1 MKDIIHVL
9 PDSVASQIAAGEG
22 IQRPASAVK
31 ELLENAIDAGSSYIK
46 VIVKDAGK
54 TLIQVND
61 NGCGMSETDA
71 RLCLE
76 RHATSKIEKA
86 NDLFEIRTMG
96 FRGEAM
102 ASICAIA
109 HVELKSKRIN
119 DEVGT
124 EIAIEGSEVKSQEAS
139 DCSDGTS
146 VAIKN
151 LFFNVPARRN
161 FLKSDT
167 VETRHI
173 IDEFQKIAIA
183 NPSIKMV
190 LYSNDNEVFHLKEG
204 SLRQRLVG
212 IFGSKYN
219 QRLVPV
225 EENAS
230 IVNIKGFVGKPEFAK
245 KTRGEQFFFVN
256 NRFIK
261 NGYLHH
267 AIQNAFQELISG
279 DSHPTY
285 FIFLELDPKVIDI
298 NIHPTK
304 TEIKFENDRMIYAIL
319 LSAVKQSLGKYNIA
333 PIIDFN
339 RENSFDIPPLPPG
352 ESVNAPSVKVDAS
365 YNPFQN
371 ESFDGR
377 ELSNNKNWQ
386 DVFPPEVENPQVV
399 MNLHADKSSELPIDE
414 NDRESLALKTKLEA
428 GEVSIG
434 KVATFQLH
442 NAYIITQIMSGMV
455 IMDQQN
461 ASERVIYEKYL
472 SAMESAAH
480 STQRQ
485 LFSQTVALSS
495 GDFQIYQ
502 EIESDIQMLGFDVRV
517 FGKNTVAIEGIP
529 ADILSEDAEIL
540 IQKILEQYKNNTAD
554 LKIDK
559 RDNLARSLAKN
570 TSIKR
575 GTAMKAE
582 EMSVLIDQLFA
593 CNMPYYNADGQPTLT
608 TLSLEELNHKFRN

>member
-9 PDSVASQIAAGEG
+9 PDSVANQIAAGEV
-22 IQRPASAVK
+22 IQRPSSAVK
-31 ELLENAIDAGSSYIK
+31 ELLENAIDAGSTEIK
-46 VIVKDAGK
+46 VIIKDAGK
-54 TLIQVND
+54 TVIQVID
-61 NGCGMSETDA
+61 NGCGMSVTDA

-76 RHATSKIEKA
+76 RHATSKISKA

-102 ASICAIA
+102 ASIAAIA
-109 HVELKSKRIN
+109 HVELKTKRIN

-124 EIAIEGSEVKSQEAS
+124 VINIEGSEVKSQEAS
-139 DCSDGTS
+139 NCSDGTS

-151 LFFNVPARRN
+151 LFYNVPARRN

-183 NPSIKMV
+183 NPGIKMM
-190 LYSNDNEVFHLKEG
+190 LYSNDNEVFHLKSG
-204 SLRQRLVG
+204 PLRQRLVG

-225 EENAS
+225 EEKAS

-267 AIQNAFQELISG
+267 AIQNAFQDLVQK

-285 FIFLELDPKVIDI
+285 FIFLDLDPKVIDI

-319 LSAVKQSLGKYNIA
+319 LSAVKLSLGKYNIA
-333 PIIDFN
+333 PVIDFN
-339 RENSFDIPPLPPG
+339 RENSFEIPPLPPG
-352 ESVNAPSVKVDAS
+352 ESVNAPSIKVDTS
-365 YNPFQN
+365 FNPFQN
-371 ESFDGR
+371 ESFDSRG
-377 ELSNNKNWQ
+377 LSNQKNWQ
-386 DVFPPEVENPQVV
+386 DVFPPQVENPQVV
-399 MNLHADKSSELPIDE
+399 MNLQADKSSEIATDE
-414 NDRESLALKTKLEA
+414 TDKESVALKKQLES
-428 GEVSIG
+428 GEEKSG
-434 KVATFQLH
+434 QPSTHQLH
-442 NAYIITQIMSGMV
+442 RSFIITQIKSGMIIV
-455 IMDQQN
+455 DQQN
-461 ASERVIYEKYL
+461 ASERIIYENYL
-472 SAMESAAH
+472 KVLEGNKG

-485 LFSQTVALSS
+485 LFSQTVVLSS
-495 GDFQIYQ
+495 GDFQLYK
-502 EIESDIQMLGFDVRV
+502 EIESDIQALGFDVRE
-517 FGKNTVAIEGIP
+517 FGKNTIAIEGIP

-540 IQKILEQYKNNTAD
+540 IQKVLEQYKNNVAE

-559 RDNLARSLAKN
+559 RDNLARSLARN
-570 TSIKR
+570 TSIRR
-575 GTAMKAE
+575 GTTLKPE
-582 EMSVLIDQLFA
+582 EMSVLIDKLFA
-593 CNMPYYNADGQPTLT
+593 CDMPYYNADGQPTLT
-608 TLSLEELNHKFRN
+608 TLSLEELSLKFGI

>member
-9 PDSVASQIAAGEG
+9 PDSVANQIAAGEV

-31 ELLENAIDAGSSYIK
+31 ELLENAIDAGSSEIK
-46 VIVKDAGK
+46 VIIKDAGK
-54 TLIQVND
+54 TVIQVID
-61 NGCGMSETDA
+61 NGCGMSATDA
-71 RLCLE
+71 RMCLE
-76 RHATSKIEKA
+76 RHATSKIRKA

-102 ASICAIA
+102 ASISAIS
-109 HVELKSKRIN
+109 HMELKSKRIN

-124 EIAIEGSEVKSQEAS
+124 VITIEGSEVKSQEVS

-183 NPSIKMV
+183 NPGIKML

-204 SLRQRLVG
+204 PLRQRLVG
-212 IFGSKYN
+212 IFGKKYN

-230 IVNIKGFVGKPEFAK
+230 IVNIKGFIGKPEFAK

-256 NRFIK
+256 NRYIK

-267 AIQNAFQELISG
+267 AIQNAFQELIQS

-304 TEIKFENDRMIYAIL
+304 SEIKFENDRMIYAIL

-333 PIIDFN
+333 PVIDFN
-339 RENSFDIPPLPPG
+339 RENSFDIPPLSPG
-352 ESVNAPSVKVDAS
+352 ESVKAPSIRVDTS
-365 YNPFQN
+365 YDPFRH
-371 ESFDGR
+371 ESFDKR
-377 ELSNNKNWQ
+377 ELSNKKNWQ
-386 DVFPPEVENPQVV
+386 DIFPPEVENPQVV
-399 MNLHADKSSELPIDE
+399 MNLHADKSSELAGDE
-414 NDRESLALKTKLEA
+414 NDMESVALQKQLDSSA
-428 GEVSIG
+428 MRIG
-434 KVATFQLH
+434 QPATYQLH
-442 NAYIITQIMSGMV
+442 NSYIISQTKSGM
-455 IMDQQN
+455 IIIDQQN
-461 ASERVIYEKYL
+461 ASERINYEKYL
-472 SAMESAAH
+472 AVFESSSG
-480 STQRQ
+480 STQQQ
-485 LFSQTVALSS
+485 LFSETVTLSLS
-495 GDFQIYQ
+495 DFEIYK
-502 EIESDIQMLGFDVRV
+502 EIESDIQALGFDVRV

-529 ADILSEDAEIL
+529 ADIKSEDAEIL
-540 IQKILEQYKNNTAD
+540 IQKVLEQYKNNVSD

-559 RDNLARSLAKN
+559 RDNLARSLAVN
-570 TSIKR
+570 TAIKR
-575 GTAMKAE
+575 GTSLKNE
-582 EMSVLIDQLFA
+582 EMSALIDQLFA
-593 CNMPYYNADGQPTLT
+593 CSMPYYNADGQPTLT
-608 TLSLEELNHKFRN
+608 TLSLQELNLKFEN